1 MLVLDLEAHVL
12 QHRERVGEHHGTA
25 PGLEELEA
33 QPPLR
38 RLQRAVEAHLDA
50 AFLDPLHLLHVEHR
64 HPGGVA
70 LAVVRA
76 ERVAV
81 APEQAGAL
89 LLAEGLQ
96 QGVAKIVGPGA
107 AHRLQAALQVL
118 DVVARRALR
127 VDVDDE
133 PDPGQ
138 DRFREKHREL
148 GVGAAERLLQDPLDH
163 QPAGGGVPVPRH
175 EHDAGV
181 EPPETVRVHEQ
192 PDPLPLL
199 QVEDPHRGL
208 EQLAGRDLEE
218 QLAREGVDDVLQ
230 GLGGVARARVA
241 GAAEHRGGL
250 APQQGDVARHAVV
263 GGGGVEAEEPA
274 HLADIAIGVELTDA
288 DVVEMARPV
297 HGGADV
303 RAGEHQQLRLLRVA
317 PPARQRQVG
326 ERLAGPPALVAQQ
339 PETGARLGHVA
350 VAASGVAAPGAL
362 HAVGGEAEEREVVVP
377 DPLEEGAGLREL
389 LRVDRRRRGP
399 QVRDAA
405 AKLLAHRGPV
415 LHGGP
420 HVAEGGEHL
429 RAHRVKRLL
438 LGLAVGLD
446 VDDRVDRGPFR
457 LVVERKER
465 FDAVAIAAA
474 QAHHRMD
481 DQMARVPAPVHHHPH
496 RVDEERHVV
505 GDDLD
510 DGVGRLPAV
519 LLDLRVVDPDLRRAG
534 RAPPG
539 EVQVR
544 RRRAVEVVRLAFG
557 EVVGRDPRVVPL
569 DEGEDEGDVLGA
581 HPLARERGHFL
592 HDLRRMGCRLG
603 RHGASPP
610 SRRTA
615 SIEPWSRESARKGG

>member
-1 MLVLDLEAHVL
+1 MQV
-12 QHRERVGEHHGTA
+12 
-25 PGLEELEA
+25 
-33 QPPLR
+33 
-38 RLQRAVEAHLDA
+38 
-50 AFLDPLHLLHVEHR
+50 
-64 HPGGVA
+64 
-70 LAVVRA
+70 
-76 ERVAV
+76 
-81 APEQAGAL
+81 
-89 LLAEGLQ
+89 
-96 QGVAKIVGPGA
+96 VGPGA

-133 PDPGQ
+133 VEPGQ
-138 DRFREKHREL
+138 HRLGEKHREL

-163 QPAGGGVPVPRH
+163 QPARGGEPVPRH

-181 EPPETVRVHEQ
+181 EPPEPIRVHEQ

-218 QLAREGVDDVLQ
+218 QLAGEGVDDVLQ
-230 GLGGVARARVA
+230 GLGGVAVARVA

-274 HLADIAIGVELTDA
+274 HLADVALGVELTDA
-288 DVVEMARPV
+288 DVVEMARSV

-303 RAGEHQQLRLLRVA
+303 RAGEHQQLGLGRVA

-326 ERLAGPPALVAQQ
+326 ERLAGPPVLVAQQ
-339 PETGARLGHVA
+339 PETGARHGHVP
-350 VAASGVAAPGAL
+350 VAASGVAVPGAL
-362 HAVGGEAEEREVVVP
+362 HAVGGEPEEREVVVL

-389 LRVDRRRRGP
+389 LRVDRRRRSP

-415 LHGGP
+415 LHGCP
-420 HVAEGGEHL
+420 HVVEGGEHL
-429 RAHRVKRLL
+429 RAHRVERLL
-438 LGLAVGLD
+438 LGLVVGLD
-446 VDDRVDRGPFR
+446 VDDRLDDGPFR

-465 FDAVAIAAA
+465 FDAVAVAAA

-481 DQMARVPAPVHHHPH
+481 DEMARVPASVHHHPH

-544 RRRAVEVVRLAFG
+544 RRRAVEVVRPAFG
-557 EVVGRDPRVVPL
+557 EVVGRDSRVVPG
-569 DEGEDEGDVLGA
+569 DEGQHEVDVLAA
-581 HPLARERGHFL
+581 HPLTRQRGHVVHEL
-592 HDLRRMGCRLG
+592 HRLRRRLD
-603 RHGASPP
+603 RHGRSPP
-610 SRRTA
+610 SRRTV
-615 SIEPWSRESARKGG
+615 SIDGSGSDRSRRCP